1 MKLIRLLRDNFGI
14 VLFICLLSYGVY
26 SQGSTQSI
34 FLCLALFLMAVLKEE
49 NVAVCFIAQTFMC
62 DNLELLPSLSFASL
76 AAGVLIVRCVVT
88 GNKGNIGSKNIPFIL
103 LLFAIQVFSIIIYEN
118 TLNNVIRFCVNILVI
133 FYFANY
139 SKIFQT
145 KNLALVPSVV
155 SITVLIACIL
165 GVGKASIMDDL
176 GVLRFSGIWIDDNF
190 CGMYCVLG
198 IISSIYAIWVTRKAL
213 FFAIPSIFMALYM
226 GALAMS
232 RTFVYMM
239 ILVFFLFLLYIFRN
253 KSVGVFFKVVLS
265 ALCVVGA
272 VYFFNH
278 IASTI
283 IENRGI
289 VKDSG
294 DFTNGRIEASLESLR
309 VFNMNPLAWFT
320 GIGTS
325 NTFNC
330 KMALGMHPK
339 ASHNTYVDIL
349 VELGLTV
356 IIYVL
361 VLIFVFFKKF
371 FRNFLYVLPY
381 TALFSFVVLCY
392 MGTLTMGQYSI
403 LYIAFGMILNYL
415 KIPINE
421 NTSEKHR

>member
-1 MKLIRLLRDNFGI
+1 
-14 VLFICLLSYGVY
+14 
-26 SQGSTQSI
+26 
-34 FLCLALFLMAVLKEE
+34 
-49 NVAVCFIAQTFMC
+49 
-62 DNLELLPSLSFASL
+62 
-76 AAGVLIVRCVVT
+76 
-88 GNKGNIGSKNIPFIL
+88 
-103 LLFAIQVFSIIIYEN
+103 
-118 TLNNVIRFCVNILVI
+118 
-133 FYFANY
+133 
-139 SKIFQT
+139 
-145 KNLALVPSVV
+145 
-155 SITVLIACIL
+155 
-165 GVGKASIMDDL
+165 
-176 GVLRFSGIWIDDNF
+176 
-190 CGMYCVLG
+190 
-198 IISSIYAIWVTRKAL
+198 
-213 FFAIPSIFMALYM
+213 M

-239 ILVFFLFLLYIFRN
+239 ILVFLLFLLYIFRN
-253 KSVGVFFKVVLS
+253 KSVGVFLKVVLS

-309 VFNMNPLAWFT
+309 VFNMNPLSWFT

-361 VLIFVFFKKF
+361 VLIIVFFKKF
-371 FRNFLYVLPY
+371 FRNFLYTLPY

-403 LYIAFGMILNYL
+403 LYIAFGMIINYL
-415 KIPINE
+415 RIPINE
-421 NTSEKHR
+421 NTSEKT